1 MISQRRISLILI
13 SLGVLLVIS
22 VIFAT
27 GIGGSAVVRP
37 GDVPRVIWHHLGGP
51 MSTSDMLDMIVWQI
65 RLPRIAL
72 ALLVGASLA
81 VAGALMQSLF
91 HNPMADPYIVGVS
104 SGAALGAVLAVTLGL
119 QFAFAGFVT
128 RSLFAFIGA
137 VAVTGLVYFLSR
149 RGGRVP
155 IGTLLL
161 TGIAIGGLMSAITS
175 LLLMQWR
182 PDDMR
187 MVIMWL
193 MGSLAGRDWAAVFSL
208 LPYTFIGVTIA
219 VLWRRELN
227 IMALGDETAHHLG
240 VNLERTRMLILV
252 VASMLAA
259 AAVAVSGVIAFI
271 GLIVPHL
278 MRLLVGPNHRQL
290 IPACIIGGGLLLIWA
305 DVLAQVIIPGAEIP
319 IGIVTSALGCPFF
332 LYLLQRQRV

>member
-13 SLGVLLVIS
+13 SLGVLLIIS
-22 VIFAT
+22 AIFAT
-27 GIGGSAVVRP
+27 GIGGSAAVRP

-51 MSTSDMLDMIVWQI
+51 MSTSEMLDLIVWQI

-104 SGAALGAVLAVTLGL
+104 SGAALGAVLAVTLGFATRSF
-119 QFAFAGFVT
+119 FAFT
-128 RSLFAFIGA
+128 GA
-137 VAVTGLVYFLSR
+137 LAVTGLVYALSR
-149 RGGRVP
+149 RAGRVP

-161 TGIAIGGLMSAITS
+161 TGIAIGGLMSAVTS

-193 MGSLAGRDWAAVFSL
+193 MGSLANRDWAAVISL
-208 LPYTFIGVTIA
+208 LPYTFIGVTVAI
-219 VLWRRELN
+219 LWRRELN
-227 IMALGDETAHHLG
+227 ILALGDETAHHLG
-240 VNLERTRMLILV
+240 VNLERTRMLMLV
-252 VASMLAA
+252 IASMLAA

-290 IPACIIGGGLLLIWA
+290 IPACILGGGLLLIWA
-305 DVLAQVIIPGAEIP
+305 DVLAQLIIPGAEVP

>member
-22 VIFAT
+22 AIFAT
-27 GIGGSAVVRP
+27 GIGGSAAVRP
-37 GDVPRVIWHHLGGP
+37 GDVPRVLWHHLGGP
-51 MSTSDMLDMIVWQI
+51 MSTSEMLDLIVWQI

-104 SGAALGAVLAVTLGL
+104 SGAALGAVLSVTLG
-119 QFAFAGFVT
+119 FAT
-128 RSLFAFIGA
+128 RSFFAFIGA
-137 VAVTGLVYFLSR
+137 VAVTALVYTLSR
-149 RGGRVP
+149 RNGRVP

-193 MGSLAGRDWAAVFSL
+193 MGSLANRDWAAVISL
-208 LPYTFIGVTIA
+208 LPYTFIGVTVA

-227 IMALGDETAHHLG
+227 ILALGDETAHHLG
-240 VNLERTRMLILV
+240 VNLERTRVLMLVI
-252 VASMLAA
+252 ASMLAA

-290 IPACIIGGGLLLIWA
+290 IPACILGGGLLLIWA
-305 DVLAQVIIPGAEIP
+305 DVLAQLIIPGAEVP